1 MIFLEFTFFSLFI
14 SGTLFPAG
22 CLPWGVARLLFP
34 DRIPDQKPGI
44 RVSAKKHKKEF
55 CADMQPTRFGTFR
68 LALPLCPRVSAT
80 TSQSCQYSELS
91 NTLAITPYFSKNANG
106 PW

>member
-44 RVSAKKHKKEF
+44 RVSAKKHKKNSARI
-55 CADMQPTRFGTFR
+55 CSLP
-68 LALPLCPRVSAT
+68 ALERSDSRCHSAHAFPPPLPKAVSIANSRIP
-80 TSQSCQYSELS
+80 SQSLPISAK
-91 NTLAITPYFSKNANG
+91 TLTAH
-106 PW
+106 